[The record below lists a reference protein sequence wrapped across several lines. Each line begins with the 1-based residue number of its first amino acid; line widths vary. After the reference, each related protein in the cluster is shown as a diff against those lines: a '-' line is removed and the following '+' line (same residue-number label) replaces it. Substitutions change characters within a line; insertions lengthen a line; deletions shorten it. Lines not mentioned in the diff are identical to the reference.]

1 MPMDKERINP
11 IVAERDDM
19 IGRSSSKAKGDS
31 SLVNNSSIA
40 ASSGMSGLWK
50 FIVLVTVLGL
60 AIGAY
65 LGWQQYQNFM
75 LLQERFDSLNSRLN
89 NTDESVTQSGA
100 AMQVSISKQGDEL
113 KKHWSEIKKLWGVAN
128 DKNKGKIEKNIQD
141 IKFLAS
147 KRLELETL
155 ANKDRVKVQGI
166 TENYLGLS
174 ADLEALT
181 ASLSE
186 QKTAFN
192 KLKLQLNQQQQQIQ
206 NNNEAVMSIDGFR
219 RQTNQKILK
228 LEQRAASQADPK
240 VVN

>member
-1 MPMDKERINP
+1 MDKERINP

-19 IGRSSSKAKGDS
+19 IGRTSSKSKGDS
-31 SLVNNSSIA
+31 SLVNNSSNA

-50 FIVLVTVLGL
+50 FVVLATLLGL

-75 LLQERFDSLNSRLN
+75 LLQERFDILNSRLN

-147 KRLELETL
+147 KRLELETA
-155 ANKDRVKVQGI
+155 ANKDRVKVLGI
-166 TENYLGLS
+166 SENYLGLS

-181 ASLSE
+181 VSLSE
-186 QKTAFN
+186 QKTALN

-206 NNNEAVMSIDGFR
+206 NNNEAVMSIDAFR

>member
-1 MPMDKERINP
+1 MDKERINP

-31 SLVNNSSIA
+31 SLVNNSSNA

-181 ASLSE
+181 VSLSE
-186 QKTAFN
+186 QKTALN

-228 LEQRAASQADPK
+228 LEQRTASQADPK

>member
-1 MPMDKERINP
+1 MDKERINP

-31 SLVNNSSIA
+31 SLVNNSSSA

-50 FIVLVTVLGL
+50 FIVLVTLLGL

-75 LLQERFDSLNSRLN
+75 LLQERFESLNSRLN
-89 NTDESVTQSGA
+89 NTDESVTQSEA
-100 AMQVSISKQGDEL
+100 AMQIIISKQGDEL

-155 ANKDRVKVQGI
+155 ANKDRAKVQGI
-166 TENYLGLS
+166 TENYFGLS
-174 ADLEALT
+174 GDLEALT
-181 ASLSE
+181 VSLSE
-186 QKTAFN
+186 QKAALN

-228 LEQRAASQADPK
+228 LEQRTASQADPK
-240 VVN
+240 GVN

>member
-1 MPMDKERINP
+1 MDKERINP

-19 IGRSSSKAKGDS
+19 IGRTSSKSKGDS
-31 SLVNNSSIA
+31 SLVKNSSNA

-155 ANKDRVKVQGI
+155 ANKDRVKVKGI

-228 LEQRAASQADPK
+228 LEQRTASQADPK